1 MAIGI
6 VKNFNKDKGFGFIN
20 MEGEERDIFF
30 HYSQL
35 VQEGFKTIDPGQKVK
50 EIVVFKHIKLLKLL
64 NKDSVLILL
73 F

>member
-35 VQEGFKTIDPGQKVK
+35 VQKD
-50 EIVVFKHIKLLKLL
+50 LKQ
-64 NKDSVLILL
+64 LILDKG
-73 F
+73 